1 MSKNNIADDSWRQSI
16 TKWRRWKYENTTL
29 LILSLILVYFLAQTP
44 LLDSAIDT
52 LGNLGYIGAFIVGI
66 FFVSTFTVAP
76 AGIVLYHLAD
86 QLHPIEVALLAGAG
100 AMIGDYVMFRFMRD
114 KVFDELRPVLLRLQ
128 TPKVKIIF
136 KSPYFAW
143 LLPLV
148 GAFIIASPFPD
159 EIGVSMLGASKI
171 KQWQFFLLA
180 FILNSIGI
188 FAIVSLSR
196 WI

>member
-1 MSKNNIADDSWRQSI
+1 MSKKPTGSWQQTI

-29 LILSLILVYFLAQTP
+29 LILSLILVFYLAQTP
-44 LLDSAIDT
+44 VLDSAINA
-52 LGNLGYIGAFIVGI
+52 LGNLGYIGAFIVGN

-86 QLHPIEVALLAGAG
+86 QLHPVEVALLAGAG
-100 AMIGDYVMFRFMRD
+100 AMLGDYVMFRFMRD
-114 KVFDELRPVLLRLQ
+114 KVFDELRPMLMRLQ
-128 TPKVKIIF
+128 TPKVKVLF

-171 KQWQFFLLA
+171 KQWQFFALA
-180 FILNSIGI
+180 FVLNSIGI
-188 FAIVSLSR
+188 FFIVSIAR
-196 WI
+196 WF

>member
-1 MSKNNIADDSWRQSI
+1 MSANKNAKSWRQTI

-29 LILSLILVYFLAQTP
+29 LVLSLILVFYLSQTP
-44 LLDSAIDT
+44 LLDRAIDA
-52 LGNLGYIGAFIVGI
+52 LGGLGYLGAFIVGI

-86 QLHPIEVALLAGAG
+86 QLHPVEVALLAGAG
-100 AMIGDYVMFRFMRD
+100 AMLGDYVMFRFMRD

-128 TPKVKIIF
+128 TPKVKILF

-159 EIGVSMLGASKI
+159 EVGVSMLGASKI
-171 KQWQFFLLA
+171 RQWQFFLLA
-180 FILNSIGI
+180 FVLNALGI
-188 FAIVSLSR
+188 FVIVSFAR
-196 WI
+196 WF